1 MKVFIIYCVN
11 MHEHIP
17 FFIKRNEDVASGKD
31 HKDNTNNTQE
41 DMVKTKVIF

>member
-1 MKVFIIYCVN
+1 MY
-11 MHEHIP
+11 EHIP

-41 DMVKTKVIF
+41 DAVKTKEIF